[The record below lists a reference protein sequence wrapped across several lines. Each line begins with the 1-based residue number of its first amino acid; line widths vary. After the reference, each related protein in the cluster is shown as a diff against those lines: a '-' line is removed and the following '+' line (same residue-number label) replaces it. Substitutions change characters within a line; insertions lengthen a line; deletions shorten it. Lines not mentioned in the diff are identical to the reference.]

1 MNNPQSQQLLRLTL
15 LLRLESRARAARE
28 DELDFL
34 MVNETLGVVRYRQAV
49 LWRSGPGA
57 RVLAISG
64 VTMPDANAPYVV
76 WLTRLCRAL
85 DAEAAT
91 DMRELTAADVPG
103 ELGEQWDEWLPQHL
117 VRVPLEPGPGALL
130 LAREEPLGDGDR
142 QLLGILADAYGH
154 AWGAQRARRRFGDG
168 PSSLV
173 KRRRWIIGALALG
186 VVAAGFIPVR
196 QSALAPAEISAREP
210 AVIRA
215 PLEGVVDNV
224 LVRPNEQVVDGQT
237 LFNLDPRRLRN
248 QLAVAVGA
256 MEAVDAELRQARQQA
271 VVDQKVRASL
281 PVLQGK
287 YDQQAA
293 EIAYLREQ
301 LERVEVKAPK
311 GGLAVFDDPNE
322 WLGRPVVIGERVMLV
337 ADPDKV
343 EIEARLAVSDAIDL
357 EPGAPVRLFL
367 NIDPERPR
375 DGVLTLAAYQAQPGP
390 DGVLAYRVKARLGD
404 GEVPPRI
411 GLKGTA
417 KLYGA
422 RVPLAYAV
430 LRRPLAAARQW
441 LGF

>member
-1 MNNPQSQQLLRLTL
+1 MSSPQSQQLLRLTRL
-15 LLRLESRARAARE
+15 LQLEKRARAATA

-34 MVNETLGVVRYRQAV
+34 MVNETLSVVRYRQAV

-76 WLTRLCRAL
+76 WLARLCRVL
-85 DAEAAT
+85 DAEGGT
-91 DMRELTAADVPG
+91 DIRELIAADVPG
-103 ELGEQWDEWLPQHL
+103 ELGEQWEEWLPHHL
-117 VRVPLEPGPGALL
+117 VRVPLEHGLGALL

-154 AWGAQRARRRFGDG
+154 AWNAQRARGRFGAA

-173 KRRRWIIGALALG
+173 KRRRWIVGVLALG
-186 VVAAGFIPVR
+186 VAAAGFIPVR
-196 QSALAPAEISAREP
+196 QSALAPAEIIARDP

-215 PLEGVVDNV
+215 PQEGVVDNV
-224 LVRPNEQVVDGQT
+224 LVRPNEPVVEGQA

-287 YDQQAA
+287 YDQQVA

-301 LERVEVKAPK
+301 LERVEVKSPK
-311 GGLAVFDDPNE
+311 TGLAVFDDPNE

-337 ADPDKV
+337 ADPDRV
-343 EIEARLAVSDAIDL
+343 EIEARLAASDAIDL

-367 NIDPERPR
+367 NIDPERRR
-375 DGVLTLAAYQAQPGP
+375 DGVLTLAAYQPQLGP
-390 DGVLAYRVKARLGD
+390 DGVLAYRIKARLGD
-404 GEVPPRI
+404 GEPLPRI

-422 RVPLAYAV
+422 RVPLAYA
-430 LRRPLAAARQW
+430 LFRRPLAAARQW
-441 LGF
+441 MGF